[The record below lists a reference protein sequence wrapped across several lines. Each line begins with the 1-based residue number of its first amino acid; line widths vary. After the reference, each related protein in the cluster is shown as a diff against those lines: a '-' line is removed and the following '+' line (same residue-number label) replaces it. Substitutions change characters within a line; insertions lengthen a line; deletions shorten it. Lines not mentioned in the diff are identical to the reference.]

1 MPARG
6 GSATWPGVPSLLP
19 LRAGAGGLLRVGSYD
34 RLLASERFTAVERF
48 SDAFLEAHRIVLE
61 PYAQKWVE
69 DPLHQWSRQWEYPW
83 VLAAIEATCPAAGA
97 RWLDAGSGAT
107 FFPFLIAERWPG
119 IRVACCDQ
127 DATLEPIVASIAASR
142 RAPVAFRAEPLGS
155 VSTPPASFDGI
166 YCISVLE
173 HTHDHEAILDHFRT
187 MLRPG
192 GTLLLTFDV
201 SLDGRSEIA
210 PDGAA
215 RLLDAVHARFEPVAA
230 PTSQSFSTAL
240 TAPDVLTTAHFLGR
254 RARLLP
260 WRLSRRFR
268 LWSVLTGTLTGP
280 PFCLY
285 AVVCGAWRRPVD
297 DEAPVRTST
306 APATRT

>member
-1 MPARG
+1 M
-6 GSATWPGVPSLLP
+6 PSLLP
-19 LRAGAGGLLRVGSYD
+19 FSAGAGGLVRVGAYGH
-34 RLLASERFTAVERF
+34 LLASERFTAVERF
-48 SDAFLEAHRIVLE
+48 SDAFLDAHRIVLE
-61 PYAQKWVE
+61 PYARKWVA

-83 VLAAIEATCPAAGA
+83 VLAAIEATSPAAGS

-107 FFPFLIAERWPG
+107 FFPFLVAERWPE
-119 IRVACCDQ
+119 IRIACCDR
-127 DATLEPIVASIAASR
+127 DATLEPIVASIAATR
-142 RAPVAFRAEPLGS
+142 RASVAFRAEPLVS

-173 HTHDHEAILDHFRT
+173 HTRDHDAILDRFRT
-187 MLRPG
+187 ILRPG

-201 SLDGRSEIA
+201 SLDGRSEIT

-240 TAPDVLTTAHFLGR
+240 TEPDVLTTAHFRGR

-260 WRLSRRFR
+260 WRLSRRSR
-268 LWSVLTGTLTGP
+268 LRRVLTGALPGP

-285 AVVCGAWRRPVD
+285 AVVCGAWRRSVD
-297 DEAPVRTST
+297 DEARVRTST
-306 APATRT
+306 ALATRS